1 MPLFVQQRGLASG
14 ADDGNGGGPQQQR
27 RTLGWVKRGRLAY
40 ARFKERKTEMVLL
53 YGSTFVVLHEVL
65 GIASYVITYALVAT
79 GVIEIEQLAGFLGF
93 TEEEAQKRGF
103 SLHSRVVTFTATV
116 ALVKMMDVMGLVPL
130 RWAINFL
137 ITPRVAH
144 FVGPYADRL
153 FSAIKR
159 IVKGKDSLSSRK

>member
-1 MPLFVQQRGLASG
+1 MATRPRMPLFVQQRGLASG

-93 TEEEAQKRGF
+93 TEEEGIWHDTSEQRE
-103 SLHSRVVTFTATV
+103 
-116 ALVKMMDVMGLVPL
+116 
-130 RWAINFL
+130 
-137 ITPRVAH
+137 
-144 FVGPYADRL
+144 
-153 FSAIKR
+153 
-159 IVKGKDSLSSRK
+159 